1 MSIRNYFLTRHKN
14 FYKLCL
20 YKKSY
25 TKATISINNSSLFTN
40 IPIKQTSFYP
50 LPCFF
55 VSHKAFFLYIHNRPT
70 SDMEKNLYRHN
81 SPLHIKIHPHLPIFC
96 VYVNKVFIETQSL
109 LHLQKTCNTLCLCK
123 KNLYIDKITPTY
135 VPCTYKNSLC
145 PHKITGAIYFQT
157 APCKIKYH
165 I

>member
-40 IPIKQTSFYP
+40 IHIKQTSFYP

-109 LHLQKTCNTLCLCK
+109 LHLQKNIQSSVSMQEKFLHNYT
-123 KNLYIDKITPTY
+123 YI
-135 VPCTYKNSLC
+135 CSM
-145 PHKITGAIYFQT
+145 
-157 APCKIKYH
+157 H
-165 I
+165 IQKLPMPA